1 MSHDHDTRREEA
13 LGRLEKIARM
23 VPGVVYQYRLRP
35 DGSSSFPFSSA
46 GIEQVYRVTPDEVR
60 DDASKVFTRLHPDD
74 FAQVVA
80 SIQASA
86 RDLSPWRD
94 EYRVR
99 FDDGSVRWLQGHA
112 MPEREPDGSTLWH
125 GFITDITERKEA
137 ERALRQSQERFNL
150 AMDATSDGL
159 WDLDVPTGVG
169 SFSPA
174 YFGMLGYAAHSFEE
188 LGVSWAELVHPD
200 DRPRAVSVNLDCIEG
215 RVERFEVEF
224 RMRAKDGEWR
234 WILGRGQAVG
244 RDANGRALRLLGTHV
259 DITERK
265 KLQAQLAQQDRL
277 ATMGI
282 LAASVAHEINN
293 PLSYV
298 LSNLE
303 ALVEEL
309 PRLAGV
315 DPAVLTDLLDCARNG
330 LEGSRR
336 IQGISRSLGTFSRVD
351 RTEREGVDLN
361 TVIEMATAMAHN
373 EVKFRAT
380 LVKQLAPVPLVLAS
394 DGKLAQ
400 VFLNLVI
407 NAAHAIDEGKAQQNT
422 ITVRTWA
429 RGGDVFGEVAD
440 TGHGIARENLE
451 RVFDP
456 FFTTKKVGQGSG
468 LGLTI
473 SRNIVTEF
481 GGDITVESEVGKGT
495 RVVVRLPAAPAAA
508 VKANVMLPG
517 RREASAVRGRVLV
530 VDDEEPIRRVLKR
543 VLSSEHDVVCV
554 ASGREGRAL
563 LEHDAAFDLVL
574 CDVMMAD
581 VTGIDLHVWLSQTN
595 PVLASRLVF
604 ISGGAFTPH
613 TSEYLA
619 SVSNPTVDKP
629 FDPRALLALAAERV
643 RQVRTGAARPG
654 EKV

>member
-35 DGSSSFPFSSA
+35 DGSSCFPFSSA

-60 DDASKVFTRLHPDD
+60 DDASKVYTRLHPDD
-74 FAQVVA
+74 FEGVVA

-86 RDLSPWRD
+86 RDLTPWRD

-99 FDDGSVRWLQGHA
+99 FDDGVVRWLQGHA

-137 ERALRQSQERFNL
+137 ERALQQSQERFNL

-188 LGVSWAELVHPD
+188 LGLSWAELVHPD
-200 DRPRAVSVNLDCIEG
+200 DRSRAVSVNLDCIEG

-234 WILGRGQAVG
+234 WILGRGKAVG
-244 RDANGRALRLLGTHV
+244 RDAKGRALRMLGTHV

-303 ALVEEL
+303 ALVQEL
-309 PRLAGV
+309 PRLDGV
-315 DPAVLTDLLDCARNG
+315 DPAVLADLLDCARNG

-351 RTEREGVDLN
+351 RTDREGVDLN
-361 TVIEMATAMAHN
+361 SVIEMATTMAHN

-380 LVKQLAPVPLVLAS
+380 LVKQLVPVPLVLAS

-407 NAAHAIDEGKAQQNT
+407 NAAHAIDEGRAQQNT

-429 RGGDVFGEVAD
+429 RGDDVFGEVAD

-451 RVFDP
+451 RIFDP
-456 FFTTKKVGQGSG
+456 FFTTKKVGKGSG

-508 VKANVMLPG
+508 VKAPATLPAQ
-517 RREASAVRGRVLV
+517 RQASSVRGRVLV

-543 VLSSEHDVVCV
+543 VLSTEHDVVCV

-563 LEHDAAFDLVL
+563 LEHDVDFDLVL

-619 SVSNPTVDKP
+619 SISNPTVDKP

-643 RQVRTGAARPG
+643 RLVRSAAERPV
-654 EKV
+654 EKM